1 MLPDTST
8 AATSVS
14 SLAGSEVFSPTP
26 PTARTKQVIAV
37 RAKSAGDS
45 SDAIDRKAIEDQDDS
60 EAEQQPRALD
70 SDSERA
76 WMCQ

>member
-26 PTARTKQVIAV
+26 GDGEDQANGRG

-45 SDAIDRKAIEDQDDS
+45 SDAVDRKAVEDQDDG

-76 WMCQ
+76 RMRQ